1 MASAVEL
8 LRFGCADGR
17 TIFFLFDILPS
28 SPFEMDQLP
37 AQRRGEGSC
46 LSARSFSPAP
56 VALCSYLHLS
66 PVAPFARALTPRLKL
81 GIFSI
86 LSSGHRWP

>member
-8 LRFGCADGR
+8 LRFGRADGR

-46 LSARSFSPAP
+46 LSARSFRPAP

-66 PVAPFARALTPRLKL
+66 PVAPF
-81 GIFSI
+81 G
-86 LSSGHRWP
+86 